1 MAHPPLNV
9 FISYSHRDEALK
21 EELEVHLSL
30 LKRQQRIQPWQD
42 RQIEAGT
49 EWNQQILAALDA
61 ADIILLL
68 ISPQFINSG
77 FCFDQEMQRALQ
89 RHQHGTARV
98 IPIILRPTDW
108 QDSPFGKLQVLPK
121 DGKPITRWD
130 DRDEAFLNVVQGI
143 RRAVDTLSP
152 PTPAADDSWSTPPG
166 GSSSSVS
173 TSTPASTPG
182 ISIPQDRL
190 GLYKFVQALPVTQF
204 DSLIFVLNPPKGNVP
219 PVSAALGQR
228 VAALFEWLESPI
240 GPGLDSLRSALSQVL
255 IDP

>member
-21 EELEVHLSL
+21 AELEVHLSP
-30 LKRQQRIQPWQD
+30 LKRQRRIQPWQD

-49 EWNQQILAALDA
+49 EWNQQILNALDA

-68 ISPQFINSG
+68 ISPQFINSE
-77 FCFDQEMQRALQ
+77 FCFDKEMQRALQ

-121 DGKPITRWD
+121 DGQPITRWD
-130 DRDEAFLNVVQGI
+130 DRDEAFLNVVRGI
-143 RRAVDTLSP
+143 RRAVDTLAP
-152 PTPAADDSWSTPPG
+152 AAAAADDGWATPPNA
-166 GSSSSVS
+166 SSPSSPS
-173 TSTPASTPG
+173 SNPG
-182 ISIPQDRL
+182 LTIPQDRL

-219 PVSAALGQR
+219 PASAALGQR

-240 GPGLDSLRSALSQVL
+240 GPGLDSLRSALSQV
-255 IDP
+255 ITDP

>member
-1 MAHPPLNV
+1 MANSPLKV

-21 EELEVHLSL
+21 EALEVHLSL

-68 ISPQFINSG
+68 ISPQFINSE
-77 FCFDQEMQRALQ
+77 FCFDKEMQRALQ

-121 DGKPITRWD
+121 DGKPITRWE

-152 PTPAADDSWSTPPG
+152 PAPAADDGWSTPANGAFPSSPWSNPG
-166 GSSSSVS
+166 L
-173 TSTPASTPG
+173 T
-182 ISIPQDRL
+182 IPQDRL

-204 DSLIFVLNPPKGNVP
+204 DSLLFGLNPPKGTVP
-219 PVSAALGQR
+219 PASAALGQR

-240 GPGLDSLRSALSQVL
+240 GPGLDALRSALSQVL
-255 IDP
+255 TDP